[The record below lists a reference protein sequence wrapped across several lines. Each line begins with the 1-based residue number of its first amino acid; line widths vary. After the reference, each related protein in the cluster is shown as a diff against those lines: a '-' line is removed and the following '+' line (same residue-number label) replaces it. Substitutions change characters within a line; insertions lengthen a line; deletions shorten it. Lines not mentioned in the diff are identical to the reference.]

1 MRPEPLAVCVL
12 AALAG
17 CGDTVLTRIDVEG
30 AAVATVEGSGLLGE
44 LLDGLGFDGFAS
56 MDIASSEELQNQGVE
71 PGDIKDAR
79 LVSFELEVLEPEDGD
94 LSFLQE
100 LSVSVSAP
108 DLPQVL
114 LASQVAFPEGTTL
127 VPFDVE
133 DVDLTDY
140 VTSRSLTLSTEAT
153 GEPPTED
160 TTLEARYVID
170 VGVTLR
176 GATRKRE

>member
-1 MRPEPLAVCVL
+1 MRPEPLAVCFL

-79 LVSFELEVLEPEDGD
+79 LVAFELEVLEPEGGD
-94 LSFLQE
+94 LSFLQ

-108 DLPQVL
+108 NLPQVL
-114 LASQVAFPEGTTL
+114 LASQVAFPEGTSL

>member
-1 MRPEPLAVCVL
+1 M
-12 AALAG
+12 
-17 CGDTVLTRIDVEG
+17 LTRIDVEG
-30 AAVATVEGSGLLGE
+30 DAETTVEGSGLLGE
-44 LLDGLGFDGFAS
+44 LLGELGFEGFAS

-79 LVSFELEVLEPEDGD
+79 LVSFELEVLDPEEGD
-94 LSFLQE
+94 LSFLSQ

-140 VTSRSLTLSTEAT
+140 VTSRSLTLTTEAT

-160 TTLEARYVID
+160 TTIVARYLID
-170 VGVTLR
+170 VGVTLQ
-176 GATRKRE
+176 GATRKRD